1 MYNDKPD
8 NTKQKVAA
16 GLVALV
22 VIGLLA
28 VGVNAY
34 NAQQGSQAATTMTTS
49 TSGGTTSTTGSAS
62 DTSNTATQSSSNTSS
77 TTYKDGTYSSSST
90 YYVPHGSESIKVT
103 LTVKSGVVTD
113 SSIENSEGDRESIE
127 YQEEFASEYKT
138 YVVGKPIS
146 SLQLSY
152 VAGASDTTQ
161 GFNDALDKIRSE
173 AQA

>member
-1 MYNDKPD
+1 MYPDKPD
-8 NTKQKVAA
+8 NSKQKAMA

-28 VGVNAY
+28 IGVGAY
-34 NAQQGSQAATTMTTS
+34 NSQQNGQGVATASTPSTTSASTGTSATTTDTTSSAATT
-49 TSGGTTSTTGSAS
+49 
-62 DTSNTATQSSSNTSS
+62 SSS
-77 TTYKDGTYSSSST
+77 YKDGTYTSSST

-113 SSIENSEGDRESIE
+113 SQIENSEGDRESAQ
-127 YQEEFASEYKT
+127 YQEDFASVYKSQ
-138 YVVGKPIS
+138 VVGKNIGN
-146 SLQLSY
+146 LQLSY

-161 GFNDALDKIRSE
+161 GFNDALATIRTQ